1 VRIEVVGDVAV
12 SRRIDWLGR
21 TVRMHDLG
29 GTGHL
34 VIESGHQN
42 VPSVLGAQ
50 RLLAKV
56 GSWGS

>member
-1 VRIEVVGDVAV
+1 VKIDVVSYVRG

-21 TVRMHDLG
+21 TVRIRDLG
-29 GTGHL
+29 GTDHL

-42 VPSVLGAQ
+42 VPSVLGAR

-56 GSWGS
+56 RP